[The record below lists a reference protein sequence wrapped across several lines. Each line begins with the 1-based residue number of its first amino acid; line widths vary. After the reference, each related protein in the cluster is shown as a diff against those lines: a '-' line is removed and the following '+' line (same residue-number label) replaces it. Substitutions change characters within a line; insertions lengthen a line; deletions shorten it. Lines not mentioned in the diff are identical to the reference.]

1 MSYRITTNGM
11 LRNYQSNLYKNTRKV
26 YDTMEKVQTGRKFN
40 SYAEN
45 PVAAST
51 AFRFRR
57 AYWNAGNQIDNSNY
71 VISKFSTGW
80 NALDQIIDGNSDHPG
95 LTGIEDAL
103 RALNDPTG
111 SSRRTLGQDMLSMAK
126 SVVMLMNVKYGDEFV
141 FAGADGLNVPFTWGE
156 SGELYYRG
164 VSVNAPKTLTQQ
176 QFDALLNPY
185 TRALTN
191 DLSSME
197 AYGKFAQYYAGKN
210 ATYDDYSDWFDA
222 ANPKITSDQFE
233 SLYDDYDKVSEFR
246 KSVANKAMEDGAT
259 DYDAYLAWY
268 ESLDDP
274 ALTKLSEERF
284 YELKEA
290 GKESGEYDAMGGFT
304 QYVADNAIAGTDYQD
319 YLKYVNPDGEDPFTP
334 DLPEE
339 EFNLLSDNYEEL
351 SAFKQYVEK
360 NEDNEDTLVTGSY
373 DDYVKWFDD
382 VNGKL
387 PDEPALKAALDEGKL
402 QDFAEYYT
410 EQQSL
415 LGAVTYDDY
424 QEWYV
429 NDYVEGGLSGI
440 MSDEDFAALEG
451 DYSSLPG
458 YESYA
463 DGAAD
468 DYGMYEQW
476 YNEKLAAAGVPEKLT
491 KEVFEELDPDGDYS
505 NDPLLAGYIEDGKTI
520 ADGYEAYT
528 QWYDAKVEKAKE
540 AAGLPER
547 LTEEKFTELDGD
559 YSGEDLE
566 GYEDYAKDQVLSDP
580 ATYEKWYVDQQFEKA
595 AIRFDEATYVD
606 IGIGLEFD
614 ADGNVIPSS
623 AFNSALSGLDV
634 LGFGTDEDGDPLN
647 IVELMR
653 SLGELFESSDPDTG
667 TYPEEFTY
675 NGVTYYN
682 SPDGEVE
689 ALADRLTNKLHDA
702 IGRVTEQHVALD
714 SKVSYLQKN
723 KGQLESKRYD
733 MNEQIETIEQE
744 DPAVAIM
751 EWSWARMTYQAA
763 LQIGNSILSHSL
775 LDYMN

>member
-103 RALNDPTG
+103 RALNDPIG

-176 QFDALLNPY
+176 QFEALAAMGRDLDA
-185 TRALTN
+185 TN
-191 DLSSME
+191 NLPSME
-197 AYGKFAQYYAGKN
+197 AYSKFAQYYATNN
-210 ATYDDYSDWFDA
+210 AEYKDYSDWFDA
-222 ANPKITSDQFE
+222 TSGKLQ
-233 SLYDDYDKVSEFR
+233 DD
-246 KSVANKAMEDGAT
+246 AT
-259 DYDAYLAWY
+259 FDNWEAAYDALGDFSAYVDGKVNDRLTYEEYENWY
-268 ESLDDP
+268 NNLGDE
-274 ALTKLSEERF
+274 ALTKLSPE
-284 YELKEA
+284 
-290 GKESGEYDAMGGFT
+290 GFK
-304 QYVADNAIAGTDYQD
+304 AALED
-319 YLKYVNPDGEDPFTP
+319 LEDGRLD
-334 DLPEE
+334 
-339 EFNLLSDNYEEL
+339 
-351 SAFKQYVEK
+351 AFKQSLKEEEIAKATLKDYNDWRGEEGLKAVSPEAFAVLQK
-360 NEDNEDTLVTGSY
+360 NY
-373 DDYVKWFDD
+373 DDLSDMKQYADGLTVEEPDDSDDTEEVGLYRIYSDWFDAA
-382 VNGKL
+382 NGKL

-410 EQQSL
+410 ERAS
-415 LGAVTYDDY
+415 VTYDEY
-424 QEWYV
+424 KEWYV
-429 NDYVEGGLSGI
+429 DEFVDGGLSGI
-440 MSDEDFAALEG
+440 MSEEDFADLTDEDRAKITGDQEALSETL
-451 DYSSLPG
+451 S
-458 YESYA
+458 
-463 DGAAD
+463 
-468 DYGMYEQW
+468 DYG
-476 YNEKLAAAGVPEKLT
+476 
-491 KEVFEELDPDGDYS
+491 
-505 NDPLLAGYIEDGKTI
+505 
-520 ADGYEAYT
+520 AYRNWFT
-528 QWYDAKVEKAKE
+528 ANYPNYDAEDEDPMAWPRPLR
-540 AAGLPER
+540 A
-547 LTEEKFTELDGD
+547 EEFQ
-559 YSGEDLE
+559 
-566 GYEDYAKDQVLSDP
+566 QVLDDPEYVDITGTYSEFKSDTEY
-580 ATYEKWYVDQQFEKA
+580 AAYQTQYTDQQFEKA

-623 AFNSALSGLDV
+623 AFNSALSGLDF

-689 ALADRLTNKLHDA
+689 ALANRLTNKLHDA